1 MIFMGDLKIK
11 RVYEDYE
18 KEDGTRILI
27 DRLWPRGVKK
37 EDAKIDKWIKEIAP
51 TPELRKWFH
60 KDIERFYEFK
70 ERYRKELANNEETS
84 SAVTEVL
91 ENLQEDDV
99 TLIFAAKDEQRNH
112 AKVLQE
118 FLEEKR

>member
-1 MIFMGDLKIK
+1 MGDLKIK

-70 ERYRKELANNEETS
+70 ERYRKELTNNEETS